1 MQHTRINNVGR
12 RLLPGFSYFSCLIHL
27 PISVSS
33 PPKCAGILAAAVV
46 NPLASKSRTFAII
59 TGQGVAPG
67 LSVGRAVRQHVHD
80 IGAVV
85 EAPAVVGA
93 RELRRE

>member
-1 MQHTRINNVGR
+1 M
-12 RLLPGFSYFSCLIHL
+12 

-33 PPKCAGILAAAVV
+33 YPKCAGILAAAVV
-46 NPLASKSRTFAII
+46 NPLASKSRIFAII
-59 TGQGVAPG
+59 TGPVVPPG
-67 LSVGRAVRQHVHD
+67 WSVGRAVRQHVHV
-80 IGAVV
+80 IGAAA